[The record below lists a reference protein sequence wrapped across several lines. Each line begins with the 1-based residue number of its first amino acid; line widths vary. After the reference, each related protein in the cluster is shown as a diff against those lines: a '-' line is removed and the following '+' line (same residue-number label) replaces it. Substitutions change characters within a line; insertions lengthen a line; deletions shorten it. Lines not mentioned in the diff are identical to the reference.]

1 MVVRS
6 GRKRSVWAFGALPAI
21 TALVLATLAT
31 TGPVASAASNPLK
44 GKTVKLIIPF
54 SPGGGFDMTAR
65 LTVPYLEKYT
75 GATVVPE
82 NVTGGGGMVGE
93 NTLYASPAN
102 GLTIGEVGPDAAV
115 INSVTATP
123 GVTYQPQKFVWLAG
137 ATASSTVL
145 LETTKAPYTSLKQ
158 LESATTGITVGA
170 TGAGDNDFY
179 AGVVMFKG
187 IGMSAQWVTG
197 YSGSSQLVD
206 GLASGK
212 PAAILV
218 GGDTAYEAIKN
229 GFGRPLLQINLNNH
243 PELAH
248 TPTILQVVPKT
259 SRWYKDAVAI
269 SDVETAD
276 RAFAAPPGLSP
287 AMAAAWRAA
296 FQQTFSN
303 PQFLQQMQKAGLTAS
318 YHSGQIMQ
326 TRIGHAMQEAKVLVP
341 LLKAANASLGS

>member
-1 MVVRS
+1 MRS
-6 GRKRSVWAFGALPAI
+6 GRARSYWAIGALPAI
-21 TALVLATLAT
+21 AAIVIGAFGAS
-31 TGPVASAASNPLK
+31 GPAAAAAANPLR
-44 GKTVKLIIPF
+44 GKTVKMIIPF

-65 LTVPYLEKYT
+65 LLVPYLEQYT

-93 NTLYASPAN
+93 NTLYASAPN

-145 LETTKAPYTSLKQ
+145 LETTKAPYTSLKA
-158 LESATTGITVGA
+158 LERATNGITVGA

-187 IGMSAQWVTG
+187 IGMGVQWVTG

-229 GFGRPLLQINLNNH
+229 GFGRPLLQINVNH
-243 PELAH
+243 HPQLLH
-248 TPTILQVVPKT
+248 IPTILQVVSKKSPD
-259 SRWYKDAVAI
+259 YKYARAM

-276 RAFAAPPGLSP
+276 RAFALPPGTNK
-287 AMAAAWRAA
+287 AMTNAWRAA
-296 FQQTFSN
+296 FAKTFHN
-303 PQFLQQMQKAGLTAS
+303 KQFLAKMAKAGLTAA
-318 YHSGQIMQ
+318 YHSGVVMQ
-326 TRIGHAMQEAKVLVP
+326 QRIGAAMKEARVLVP
-341 LLKAANASLGS
+341 LLKKANASLGG

>member
-1 MVVRS
+1 MRS
-6 GRKRSVWAFGALPAI
+6 GRKLGVLSIGALPAI
-21 TALVLATLAT
+21 AALVLASLAT
-31 TGPVASAASNPLK
+31 TGPVASAAANPLK
-44 GKTVKLIIPF
+44 GKTVKMIIPF

-65 LTVPYLEKYT
+65 LAVPYLEKYT
-75 GATVVPE
+75 GATIVPE

-93 NTLYASPAN
+93 NTLYASPSN

-115 INSVTATP
+115 INSVTGTP
-123 GVTYQPQKFVWLAG
+123 GVTYQPQKFTWLAG

-145 LETTKAPYTSLKQ
+145 LETTKAPYTSLKN
-158 LESATTGITVGA
+158 LEAATNGITVGA

-206 GLASGK
+206 GLASGA
-212 PAAILV
+212 PAAIVV

-229 GFGRPLLQINLNNH
+229 GFGRPLLQINMNNH
-243 PELAH
+243 PELKH

-259 SRWYKDAVAI
+259 SPWYKDAQAI

-287 AMAAAWRAA
+287 AMTAAWRAA
-296 FQQTFSN
+296 FQKTFSD
-303 PQFLQQMQKAGLTAS
+303 PAFLAQMAKAGLTAS
-318 YHSGQIMQ
+318 YHSGPVMQ
-326 TRIGHAMQEAKVLVP
+326 SRIGNAMKEAKVLVP
-341 LLKAANASLGS
+341 LLKAANAALGS